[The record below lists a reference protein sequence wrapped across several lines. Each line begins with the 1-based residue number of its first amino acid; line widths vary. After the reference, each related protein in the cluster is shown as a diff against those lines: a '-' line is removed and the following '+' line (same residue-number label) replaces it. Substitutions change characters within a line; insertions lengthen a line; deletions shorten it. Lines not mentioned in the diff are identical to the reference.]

1 MPGARVGG
9 PVVEGRGPGRGISRM
24 GVRGGGGGLCPIS
37 GGREG
42 GHLASTGTSVLPST
56 SARWGPNRHGPAAPR
71 PAGWDTVV
79 VDVGVVSRGVRRDP
93 HPPPPFQVPSVW
105 GFPSGSD
112 GKASACSAGD
122 PGSIP
127 GLGRSPGEG
136 NGNPLTPV
144 LLPGKFHGW
153 SLVRYSPW
161 GNKESDTTER
171 LHFTADKK
179 LGLSQRG
186 GFAPGWISPGGS
198 SEACSPLLKVGVW
211 AEHTW
216 LTLGAENS

>member
-1 MPGARVGG
+1 MCWELWLPATTQYHKRQVLHITNLGKDLPGGK
-9 PVVEGRGPGRGISRM
+9 E
-24 GVRGGGGGLCPIS
+24 
-37 GGREG
+37 
-42 GHLASTGTSVLPST
+42 
-56 SARWGPNRHGPAAPR
+56 
-71 PAGWDTVV
+71 
-79 VDVGVVSRGVRRDP
+79 
-93 HPPPPFQVPSVW
+93 

-112 GKASACSAGD
+112 GKVSACSAGD